1 MNFYI
6 ALLHYPVLNKNNE
19 IIVTSV
25 VVHDIHD
32 ISRAAKTFGVRKFFV
47 VEPFEGERKIVERI
61 EHFWQTSGKEYNSNR
76 LEAISVLSLKEKFE
90 DVLDEITQEAGRIP
104 VVIGTSAQKK
114 DAEEIS
120 FKEVAGLLKKD
131 EVVLILFGTGWGIA
145 YEEIGKVDYFLPPIE
160 GVGDFNHLSVRSAA
174 SIVLDRIISQ
184 FKEL

>member
-61 EHFWQTSGKEYNSNR
+61 EH
-76 LEAISVLSLKEKFE
+76 
-90 DVLDEITQEAGRIP
+90 
-104 VVIGTSAQKK
+104 
-114 DAEEIS
+114 
-120 FKEVAGLLKKD
+120 
-131 EVVLILFGTGWGIA
+131 
-145 YEEIGKVDYFLPPIE
+145 
-160 GVGDFNHLSVRSAA
+160 
-174 SIVLDRIISQ
+174 
-184 FKEL
+184 